1 MNCSVCGDEITFE
14 NNGLFLRS
22 ELFTFEEQSR
32 IEMVER
38 DLCVSCKRE
47 LLFAN
52 IITIPS
58 KDR

>member
-1 MNCSVCGDEITFE
+1 MSCTCCGHEITFE

-52 IITIPS
+52 IIAV
-58 KDR
+58 K